1 MLLINSSL
9 VNSFC
14 LISYNS
20 RGFCKLKQD
29 FCRYI
34 ISKEVVG
41 SSLPIICNQENF
53 LLKSNSYKIN
63 NSLPGFHVVSKPAE
77 ISSFERG
84 RPRGGLFIALPNILR
99 SCVVD
104 VSPSHWRVQAIL
116 INFNGSKILLIN
128 SYFPVDTKLN
138 NYDDSDLVE
147 TLQCIRMLLDNTE
160 HEAVIWAGDINADF
174 ERNTKHVDITKSFI
188 DERNL
193 NFAWNYYDIDF
204 THYHEMNNTSYV
216 SVIDHIIWDSNFKE
230 LVSDCGVIHHPN
242 NLSDHSPVFCQFR
255 VKFSSEDKASIN
267 AKPSL
272 KPSWCQS
279 SETEKV
285 NYKTKQIPF

>member
-1 MLLINSSL
+1 MLIINSSL

-34 ISKEVVG
+34 ISNEVVG

-63 NSLPGFHVVSKPAE
+63 NSLPGFHVISKQAE

-116 INFNGSKILLIN
+116 INFN
-128 SYFPVDTKLN
+128 
-138 NYDDSDLVE
+138 
-147 TLQCIRMLLDNTE
+147 
-160 HEAVIWAGDINADF
+160 
-174 ERNTKHVDITKSFI
+174 
-188 DERNL
+188 
-193 NFAWNYYDIDF
+193 
-204 THYHEMNNTSYV
+204 
-216 SVIDHIIWDSNFKE
+216 
-230 LVSDCGVIHHPN
+230 
-242 NLSDHSPVFCQFR
+242 
-255 VKFSSEDKASIN
+255 
-267 AKPSL
+267 
-272 KPSWCQS
+272 
-279 SETEKV
+279 
-285 NYKTKQIPF
+285 